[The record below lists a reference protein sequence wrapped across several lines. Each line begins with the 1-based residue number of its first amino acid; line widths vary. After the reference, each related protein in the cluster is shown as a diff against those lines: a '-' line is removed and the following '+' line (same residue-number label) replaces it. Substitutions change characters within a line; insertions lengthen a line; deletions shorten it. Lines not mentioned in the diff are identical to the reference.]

1 MEDSTTAAFIGSSYV
16 YIVDDEESVREAISF
31 LLTSAG
37 YQARCFSS
45 AAEFMAARALLRP
58 GAVLLD
64 LRMPETDGLGVIAQ
78 SPEEVRSLYPMIMM
92 TGEGDL
98 ATAVDA
104 MKMGAE
110 DFLEKPFDAE
120 ALIKSLNQAL
130 SKVDAFV
137 KREENRR
144 QLRITID
151 RLTPRERDVL
161 GLLVNGMSNKHAAL
175 ELGISFRTVEMHR
188 ARMFQ
193 RLGVK
198 TLADAVK
205 LAMQAGVDLWLPA

>member
-1 MEDSTTAAFIGSSYV
+1 MADLTIGTFIESNHV
-16 YIVDDEESVREAISF
+16 YIVDDEATVRESTSF

-37 YQARCFSS
+37 YQARSFSS
-45 AAEFMAARALLRP
+45 AAEFLTARALLRP

-64 LRMPETDGLGVIAQ
+64 LRLPEIDGLSVIAQ
-78 SPEEVRSLYPMIMM
+78 SPEEVRILYPMIMM
-92 TGEGDL
+92 TGHGDL
-98 ATAVDA
+98 PTAVQA
-104 MKMGAE
+104 MKMGAV

-120 ALIKSLNQAL
+120 ALIKSLDQAL

-137 KREENRR
+137 TREENRH
-144 QLRITID
+144 QSRIAID

-161 GLLVNGMSNKHAAL
+161 GLLVRGMSNKHAAL

-198 TLADAVK
+198 TLTDAVK
-205 LAMQAGVDLWLPA
+205 LAMQAGVEF